1 MASWKMGGQ
10 QRLWLRVGAGIRKQ
24 PLSPVHAG
32 CLLLRKL
39 NAGSQ
44 ECFITFL
51 CTSYWL
57 TQKSQL
63 CLETITFFKVV
74 KCSETLATGMRPHW
88 TFKQALSISSSW
100 QLGPS
105 ETWWLF
111 AHLPHFTQ
119 GGFSHG
125 FSILPPIDL
134 FRV

>member
-1 MASWKMGGQ
+1 M
-10 QRLWLRVGAGIRKQ
+10 
-24 PLSPVHAG
+24 
-32 CLLLRKL
+32 
-39 NAGSQ
+39 
-44 ECFITFL
+44 FL

-74 KCSETLATGMRPHW
+74 KCSETLATGMCPHW
-88 TFKQALSISSSW
+88 TFKQAPSISSSW

-105 ETWWLF
+105 EMWLL
-111 AHLPHFTQ
+111 ACLRHFTQ

-125 FSILPPIDL
+125 FSILPPVVFHDL